1 MAETEAIAFNPFDD
15 DDDEDEYGGTE
26 LQALIDNLAGLDY
39 PATMA
44 TMATMAQPNADD
56 APGATADPSAKYRK
70 IALEEFRK
78 RRTDS
83 RSGRIVADGM
93 VTLPFVPLTDPL
105 TACVDPTTFTGV
117 EPPTLHKGDVVAGQY
132 DVKGVLAHGGLGWIY
147 LAQDRNV
154 SGRWVVLKG
163 MRGDAKAEDKGA
175 AVAEREFLADI
186 THPEIVRIYNF
197 VDDPRVEDGFIV
209 MEYVGGPSLK
219 ERRKTYENRLYPADL
234 AIGYIL
240 ELLPALGYLHSRGVV
255 YNDVKPSNIILTE
268 DQVKLIDLGAVSGI
282 GAYGYIYGTKGFA
295 APEVPTE
302 GPSIASDIYSI
313 GRTLASLIVD
323 MPKGDDGRYL
333 PGIPSPKNEPLFRR
347 HLSLY
352 RLLQRATNPDPSK
365 RMASVDE
372 LSTQLYGV
380 LREIRAVRD
389 HTFFPAQHSMFSP
402 QRATFGTKHRIFRTD
417 QLIDGINRT
426 VYLTPQEI
434 VSALPIPNIDSS
446 DIGAP
451 IINSA
456 VYSEP
461 AEELES
467 MQQALQ
473 VEEYRSSREIPYNI
487 VRILLNMGLTGEAQ
501 TWLTALEAELGT
513 NWQIA
518 WLSGITSLLLD
529 NLPAAQRH
537 FDTVLAILPGE
548 AAPKLALAA
557 TDELI
562 LQRMGMARTPLL
574 NDTITRAAAV
584 LNQQMNDLKLEIMSD
599 TWSHITTDPA
609 ALRFHTM
616 RLYALVW
623 MTNPTTVSSAF
634 GLSRLL
640 VVENQVELAVR
651 VLDRLNASSRHH
663 RMSKL
668 TTIVTLISDDPTESR
683 IRRAARRLEEIP
695 TNEPRL
701 MQVKVAV
708 LSAALL
714 FLRNHGLD
722 AAASTN
728 PLFEYPFT
736 QTGIRTGLSTTLR
749 ALART
754 APFARHRYTL
764 VDLANAVRPS
774 TTF

>member
-1 MAETEAIAFNPFDD
+1 MAETEAVAFNPFDD
-15 DDDEDEYGGTE
+15 DDGEDEYGGTE
-26 LQALIDNLAGLDY
+26 LQALIDNLTGTDY
-39 PATMA
+39 PATSAMGPLQA
-44 TMATMAQPNADD
+44 SAGTTN
-56 APGATADPSAKYRK
+56 DPSAKYRK

-78 RRTDS
+78 RRTDD
-83 RSGRIVADGM
+83 RAGRVVADGM
-93 VTLPFVPLTDPL
+93 VTLPFVALTDPL

-117 EPPTLHKGDVVAGQY
+117 EPPTLSTGDVVAGQY

-163 MRGDAKAEDKGA
+163 MRGDVKAEDKGA

-219 ERRKTYENRLYPADL
+219 ERRKAYENRRYPADL

-240 ELLPALGYLHSRGVV
+240 EILPALGYLHSRGVV

-302 GPSIASDIYSI
+302 GPSVASDIYSI
-313 GRTLASLIVD
+313 GRTLACLIVD
-323 MPKGDDGRYL
+323 LPKGEDGRYL
-333 PGIPSPKNEPLFRR
+333 PGIPSPKVEPLFRR

-352 RLLQRATNPDPSK
+352 RLLLRATNPDPAK
-365 RMASVDE
+365 RMASVEE

-380 LREIRAVRD
+380 LREILAVRD
-389 HTFFPAQHSMFSP
+389 HTFFPAQHSLFSP

-426 VYLTPQEI
+426 VVLTPQEI
-434 VSALPIPNIDSS
+434 VSALPIPNIDAT

-456 VYSEP
+456 IYAEP
-461 AEELES
+461 GEELES

-473 VEEYRSSREIPYNI
+473 VEEYRSSHEIPYNI
-487 VRILLNMGLTGEAQ
+487 VRILLDMGLTSEAQ
-501 TWLTALEAELGT
+501 TWLTALESELGT
-513 NWQIA
+513 TWKIA

-529 NLPAAQRH
+529 DLPAAQHH

-557 TDELI
+557 TDELL

-574 NDTITRAAAV
+574 EDQVSRATAI
-584 LNQQMNDLKLEIMSD
+584 LNQQMDAVNLEIMSD
-599 TWSHITTDPA
+599 TWSHLTIDPA
-609 ALRFHTM
+609 ALRFHAM

-640 VVENQVELAVR
+640 VVENQVELAVH

-668 TTIVTLISDDPTESR
+668 TTIVTLISDDPSESR

-701 MQVKVAV
+701 LQVKAAV
-708 LSAALL
+708 LSAAFS
-714 FLRNHGLD
+714 FLRSHNLD

-728 PLFEYPFT
+728 PLFEYSFT
-736 QTGIRTGLSTTLR
+736 QTGIREGLSETLR

-754 APFARHRYTL
+754 APFARHRYAL

-774 TTF
+774 TLF

>member
-1 MAETEAIAFNPFDD
+1 MAETEAVAFNPFAD

-26 LQALIDNLAGLDY
+26 LQVLIDHLAGADY
-39 PATMA
+39 PATSAMQSSA
-44 TMATMAQPNADD
+44 S
-56 APGATADPSAKYRK
+56 APPDPSAKYRK

-78 RRTDS
+78 RRTDN
-83 RSGRIVADGM
+83 RAGRIVADGM
-93 VTLPFVPLTDPL
+93 VTLPFVALTDPL
-105 TACVDPTTFTGV
+105 TACVDPSTFTGV
-117 EPPTLHKGDVVAGQY
+117 EPPTLSTGDVVAGQY
-132 DVKGVLAHGGLGWIY
+132 DVMGVLAHGGLGWIY
-147 LAQDRNV
+147 LAKDRNV

-163 MRGDAKAEDKGA
+163 MRGDVKAEDKGA

-219 ERRKTYENRLYPADL
+219 ERRKAYANRRYPADL

-240 ELLPALGYLHSRGVV
+240 EILPALGYLHSRGVV

-302 GPSIASDIYSI
+302 GPSVASDIYSI
-313 GRTLASLIVD
+313 GRTLACLIVD
-323 MPKGDDGRYL
+323 LPKGEDGRYL
-333 PGIPSPKNEPLFRR
+333 PGIPSPKVEPLFRR

-352 RLLQRATNPDPSK
+352 RLLLRATNPDPAK
-365 RMASVDE
+365 RMANVEE

-380 LREIRAVRD
+380 LREILAVRD
-389 HTFFPAQHSMFSP
+389 HTFFPAQHSLFSP

-426 VYLTPQEI
+426 VVLTPQEI
-434 VSALPIPNIDSS
+434 VSALPIPNIDAT

-456 VYSEP
+456 IYAEP
-461 AEELES
+461 GEELES

-473 VEEYRSSREIPYNI
+473 VEEYRSSQEIPYNI
-487 VRILLNMGLTGEAQ
+487 VRILLDMGLTSEAQ
-501 TWLTALEAELGT
+501 TWLTALESKLGT
-513 NWQIA
+513 NWKIA

-529 NLPAAQRH
+529 DLPSAQRH

-557 TDELI
+557 TDELL
-562 LQRMGMARTPLL
+562 LQRLGMARTPLL
-574 NDTITRAAAV
+574 EDQVSRATAILNKQMDAV
-584 LNQQMNDLKLEIMSD
+584 NLSIMSD

-609 ALRFHTM
+609 ALRFHAM

-634 GLSRLL
+634 GLARLL
-640 VVENQVELAVR
+640 VVENQVELAVH

-668 TTIVTLISDDPTESR
+668 TTIVTLISDDPSESR

-701 MQVKVAV
+701 MQVKAAV
-708 LSAALL
+708 LSAAFS
-714 FLRNHGLD
+714 FLRNHDLD

-728 PLFEYPFT
+728 PLFEYSFT
-736 QTGIRTGLSTTLR
+736 QTGIREGLSETLR

-754 APFARHRYTL
+754 APFARHRYAL

-774 TTF
+774 TLF

>member
-1 MAETEAIAFNPFDD
+1 MAETEAVAFNPFDD

-26 LQALIDNLAGLDY
+26 LQALIDNLTGTDY
-39 PATMA
+39 PATSAMGPLQA
-44 TMATMAQPNADD
+44 SAGTTN
-56 APGATADPSAKYRK
+56 DPSARYRK

-78 RRTDS
+78 RRTDD
-83 RSGRIVADGM
+83 RAGRVVADGM
-93 VTLPFVPLTDPL
+93 VTLPFVALTDPL

-117 EPPTLHKGDVVAGQY
+117 EPPTLSTGDVVAGQY

-163 MRGDAKAEDKGA
+163 MRGDVKAEDKGA

-219 ERRKTYENRLYPADL
+219 ERRKAYENRRYPADL

-240 ELLPALGYLHSRGVV
+240 EILPALGYLHSRGVV

-302 GPSIASDIYSI
+302 GPSVASDIYSI
-313 GRTLASLIVD
+313 GRTLACLIVD
-323 MPKGDDGRYL
+323 LPKGEDGRYL
-333 PGIPSPKNEPLFRR
+333 PGIPSPKVEPLFRR

-352 RLLQRATNPDPSK
+352 RLLLRATNPDPAK
-365 RMASVDE
+365 RMASVEE

-380 LREIRAVRD
+380 LREILAVRD
-389 HTFFPAQHSMFSP
+389 HTFFPAQHSLFSP

-426 VYLTPQEI
+426 VVLTPQEI
-434 VSALPIPNIDSS
+434 VSALPIPNIDAT

-456 VYSEP
+456 IYAEP
-461 AEELES
+461 GEELES

-473 VEEYRSSREIPYNI
+473 VEEYRSSHEIPYNI
-487 VRILLNMGLTGEAQ
+487 VRILLDMGLTSEAQ
-501 TWLTALEAELGT
+501 TWLTALESELGT
-513 NWQIA
+513 TWKIA

-529 NLPAAQRH
+529 DLPAAQRH

-557 TDELI
+557 TDELL

-574 NDTITRAAAV
+574 EDQVSRATAI
-584 LNQQMNDLKLEIMSD
+584 LNQQMDAVNLEIMSD
-599 TWSHITTDPA
+599 TWSHLTIDPA

-640 VVENQVELAVR
+640 VVENQVELAVH

-668 TTIVTLISDDPTESR
+668 TTIVTLISDDPSESR

-701 MQVKVAV
+701 LQVKAAV
-708 LSAALL
+708 LSAAFS
-714 FLRNHGLD
+714 FLRSHNLD

-728 PLFEYPFT
+728 PLFEYSFT
-736 QTGIRTGLSTTLR
+736 QTGIREGLSETLR

-754 APFARHRYTL
+754 APFARHRYAL

-774 TTF
+774 TLF

>member
-1 MAETEAIAFNPFDD
+1 MAETEAVAFNPFDD

-26 LQALIDNLAGLDY
+26 LQALIDNLTGTDY
-39 PATMA
+39 PATSAMGPLQA
-44 TMATMAQPNADD
+44 SAGTTN
-56 APGATADPSAKYRK
+56 DPSAKYRK

-78 RRTDS
+78 RRTDD
-83 RSGRIVADGM
+83 RAGRVVADGM
-93 VTLPFVPLTDPL
+93 VTLPFVALTDPL

-117 EPPTLHKGDVVAGQY
+117 EPPTLSTGDVVAGQY
-132 DVKGVLAHGGLGWIY
+132 DVMGVLAHGGLGWIY
-147 LAQDRNV
+147 LAKDRNV

-163 MRGDAKAEDKGA
+163 MRGDVKAEDKGA

-219 ERRKTYENRLYPADL
+219 ERRKAYENRRYPADL
-234 AIGYIL
+234 AIGYVL
-240 ELLPALGYLHSRGVV
+240 EILPALGYLHSRGVV

-302 GPSIASDIYSI
+302 GPSVASDIYSI
-313 GRTLASLIVD
+313 GRTLACLIVD
-323 MPKGDDGRYL
+323 LPKGEDGRYL
-333 PGIPSPKNEPLFRR
+333 PGIPSPKVEPLFRR

-352 RLLQRATNPDPSK
+352 RLLLRATNPDPAK
-365 RMASVDE
+365 RMASVEE

-380 LREIRAVRD
+380 LREILAVRD
-389 HTFFPAQHSMFSP
+389 HTFFPAQHSLFSP

-426 VYLTPQEI
+426 VVLTPQEI
-434 VSALPIPNIDSS
+434 VSALPIPNIDAT

-456 VYSEP
+456 IYAEP
-461 AEELES
+461 GEELES

-473 VEEYRSSREIPYNI
+473 VEEYRSSQEIPYNI
-487 VRILLNMGLTGEAQ
+487 VRILLDMGLTSEAQ
-501 TWLTALEAELGT
+501 TWLTALESKLGT
-513 NWQIA
+513 NWKIA

-529 NLPAAQRH
+529 DLPAAQRH

-557 TDELI
+557 TDELL

-574 NDTITRAAAV
+574 EDQVSRATAILNKQMDAV
-584 LNQQMNDLKLEIMSD
+584 NLSIMSD

-609 ALRFHTM
+609 ALRFHAM

-634 GLSRLL
+634 GLARLL
-640 VVENQVELAVR
+640 VVENQVELAVH

-668 TTIVTLISDDPTESR
+668 TTIVTLISDDPSESR

-701 MQVKVAV
+701 MQVKSAV
-708 LSAALL
+708 LSAAFS
-714 FLRNHGLD
+714 FLRNHDLD

-728 PLFEYPFT
+728 PLFEYSFT
-736 QTGIRTGLSTTLR
+736 QTGIREGLSETLR
-749 ALART
+749 TLART
-754 APFARHRYTL
+754 APFARHRYAL

-774 TTF
+774 TLF